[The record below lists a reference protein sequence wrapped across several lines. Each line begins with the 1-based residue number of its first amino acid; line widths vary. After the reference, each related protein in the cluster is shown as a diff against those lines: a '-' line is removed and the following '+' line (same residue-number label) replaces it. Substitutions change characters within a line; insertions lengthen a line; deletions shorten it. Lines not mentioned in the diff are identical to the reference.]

1 MATYI
6 SNAFSIGMLSSNDSI
21 VRIKNLELE
30 KVKEIL
36 SRGFISAVGHKA
48 TADVITQM
56 VGIDIPTNR
65 VEIKLTT
72 SDKLVVF
79 QILTR
84 LPEGVILSKEEVDKI
99 PHKWYLVELLPPDE
113 TIEAL
118 YHW

>member
-65 VEIKLTT
+65 IEVKLTT
-72 SDKLVVF
+72 NDVLVVF
-79 QILTR
+79 QLLSR
-84 LPEGVILSKEEVDKI
+84 LPEGSILTREEIDKL
-99 PHKWYLVELLPPDE
+99 PHRWYLVELMPEE

>member
-1 MATYI
+1 MLNDQKAVLNVTEI
-6 SNAFSIGMLSSNDSI
+6 SD
-21 VRIKNLELE
+21 KD
-30 KVKEIL
+30 VKDIL
-36 SRGFISAVGHKA
+36 KDGKFVSVIGHKS
-48 TADVITQM
+48 TADVISQLT
-56 VGIDIPTNR
+56 GIDIPVNR
-65 VEIKLTT
+65 VELKLTT

-113 TIEAL
+113 TLEAL